1 MSTITFDTH
10 EFVKRLRECGF
21 TEPQAEVITE
31 LQRKA
36 TAAAID
42 QTRQDYHLDE
52 LATKRDLDTRI
63 KETELKI
70 ELVRAELKKDIKEVE
85 VRLSESKAEPVRWVV
100 GMGILQSSLLI
111 GALMKM
117 AHLI

>member
-1 MSTITFDTH
+1 M
-10 EFVKRLRECGF
+10 R
-21 TEPQAEVITE
+21 
-31 LQRKA
+31 
-36 TAAAID
+36 
-42 QTRQDYHLDE
+42 QTRQDDHLDE
-52 LATKRDLDTRI
+52 LATKRNLDARL

-85 VRLSESKAEPVRWVV
+85 VKLSESKAELVRWVV

-111 GALMKM
+111 GALMRM

>member
-1 MSTITFDTH
+1 
-10 EFVKRLRECGF
+10 
-21 TEPQAEVITE
+21 

-52 LATKRDLDTRI
+52 LATKRDLDARL

-70 ELVRAELKKDIKEVE
+70 ELIRAELKKDIKEVE
-85 VRLSESKAEPVRWVV
+85 VKLSESKAELVRWVV